1 MVADALA
8 LRRNITKKRGRPY
21 PFADLQSV
29 QGAQR
34 ARAEFSQCPH
44 YNPTPLHRLPDAAS
58 AAGVAEVYY
67 KDEASRFG
75 LRSFKALGGGYA
87 VARRLQDLAACAADR
102 PVSLGELVRREHATI
117 TGAVIVTCASDGNHG
132 RAVAAA
138 ARVFGCR
145 CVVFLHEGVSAGRAD
160 AIRQLGAEVV
170 RKPGVYD
177 DSVRAAASAATE
189 KGWELVSDTTLP
201 GHEQV
206 PLTVMQG
213 YAVLMMEALDELRAR
228 GLDLPTHLFVQ
239 AGVGGL
245 AAALAAYL
253 WEALGD
259 EAPIIVVVEPANA
272 ACLFRSAL
280 AGRPE
285 VAPGDLDTVMAGL
298 ACGEVSEVAWR
309 ILSAAADAFMVID
322 DASAIEAMRLL
333 AEGAYGA
340 PPIVAGES
348 ATAGLAALLALG
360 QRPSERRAIDLTP
373 LSRVMVI
380 GTEGATDPGLYREL
394 VGRSAERVAAAA
406 GAVA

>member
-1 MVADALA
+1 
-8 LRRNITKKRGRPY
+8 
-21 PFADLQSV
+21 V
-29 QGAQR
+29 QGAQH
-34 ARAEFSQCPH
+34 ARGEFSLCPH
-44 YNPTPLHRLPDAAS
+44 YSSTPLHRLPGAAA

-87 VARRLQDLAACAADR
+87 VALRLQDLAARALGR
-102 PVSLGELVRREHATI
+102 PVALRELARHEHATI
-117 TGAVIVTCASDGNHG
+117 AGAITVTCASDGNHG

-145 CVVFLHEGVSAGRAD
+145 CVVFLHEGVSAGRAE

-170 RKPGVYD
+170 RTPGVYD
-177 DSVRAAASAATE
+177 DSVRAAASAAAE
-189 KGWELVSDTTLP
+189 KGWELVSDTTFP

-213 YAVLMMEALDELRAR
+213 YAVLMMESLDELRAR
-228 GLDLPTHLFVQ
+228 RLGLPTHLFVQ

-245 AAALAAYL
+245 AAALTAYL

-259 EAPIIVVVEPANA
+259 EAPVVVVVEPANA

-280 AGRPE
+280 AGRAE
-285 VAPGDLDTVMAGL
+285 TAPGNLDVMAGL

-309 ILSAAADAFMVID
+309 ILSVAADAFMVID

-348 ATAGLAALLALG
+348 ATAGLAALLALA
-360 QRPSERRAIDLTP
+360 RHPSERRVVDLTP
-373 LSRVMVI
+373 QSRVLVI
-380 GTEGATDPGLYREL
+380 GTEGATDPDLYREL
-394 VGRSAERVAAAA
+394 VGRSAEAVAASA